1 MHGMKGSSKQAARAA
16 KTKALA
22 LLADVTAL
30 NGVGICRV
38 GEGYGVKLN
47 LSEAPSQDHRLPK
60 KVDGVPLV
68 IEIVGRIVKQ
78 PLAKRAS

>member
-1 MHGMKGSSKQAARAA
+1 MKGSTKAAARAA

-30 NGVGICRV
+30 NGVGICHV
-38 GEGYGVKLN
+38 GGGYGVKIN
-47 LSEAPSQDHRLPK
+47 LSAAPSQGDRLPK
-60 KVDGVPLV
+60 EVDGVPLV

-78 PLAKRAS
+78 PLAKRTP